1 MMAPGLRFLS
11 IAPGRFN
18 SVAGAVRRLGRLF
31 KTEKFDVVFVVA
43 GMPIPNLEYVW
54 SLLPDATALVPLVVG
69 DRDHAY
75 EPTMRTSA
83 YWNVAVA
90 ISPRLQQETE
100 RRMPGKPVRLLAT
113 GVDLASDHELS
124 GRLPFSKPLKLLYV
138 GRLFGRKNVHL
149 LPAIMAECQGR
160 ELPVTLTIVG
170 HGDDRDSLAQSCQE
184 YGVSH
189 QIRFE
194 AAPTQ
199 ADLYR
204 IFREHHVLL
213 LTSEIGEGL
222 GLVLLEAQAN
232 GCVPVASRIPGV
244 TDFAIQAGETGL
256 LAEIGNAGSFA
267 DQIGRLLDQTCWDTM
282 SWVAIA
288 RMPGNFSL
296 AEMSKAYGGLL
307 KELQQGQYA
316 LAPAR
321 SECRQPRLRIRDS
334 LPGPI
339 YRIVNRLN
347 RFQ

>member
-1 MMAPGLRFLS
+1 
-11 IAPGRFN
+11 
-18 SVAGAVRRLGRLF
+18 V
-31 KTEKFDVVFVVA
+31 
-43 GMPIPNLEYVW
+43 
-54 SLLPDATALVPLVVG
+54 
-69 DRDHAY
+69 Y
-75 EPTMRTSA
+75 EPTKRTSA

-100 RRMPGKPVRLLAT
+100 RRIPGKPVRLLAT
-113 GVDLASDHELS
+113 GVDLTSDEDLS
-124 GRLPFSKPLKLLYV
+124 SRIPFSKPLKLLYV

-149 LPAIMAECQGR
+149 LPAIVAECRAR

-170 HGDDRDSLAQSCQE
+170 HGDDRASLAQLCQE
-184 YGVSH
+184 YEVSQ

-194 AAPTQ
+194 VAPTQ

-204 IFREHHVLL
+204 IFREHHVSL

-244 TDFAIQAGETGL
+244 TDFAIQEGVTGL
-256 LAEIGNAGSFA
+256 LAEIGDARSFT
-267 DQIGRLLDQTCWDTM
+267 DQIERLMHQAYWDAM
-282 SWVAIA
+282 SRAAIA
-288 RMPGNFSL
+288 RMPGCFSL
-296 AEMSKAYGGLL
+296 AEMSKAYEGLL

-321 SECRQPRLRIRDS
+321 SECVQPSLGIQNY

-339 YRIVNRLN
+339 YRMVNRLN
-347 RFQ
+347 RF